1 MDSKSPTKRA
11 IYNSIKQDLFD
22 GDTITLIAERN
33 DASRCLVRDESQKQK
48 SHLPKKLPMNKFKHS
63 DNGCYSE

>member
-33 DASRCLVRDESQKQK
+33 DASRCLVRDES
-48 SHLPKKLPMNKFKHS
+48 
-63 DNGCYSE
+63 